1 MRRYAFLGLI
11 FLNGNSSGLPSSVRL
26 IADASS
32 LTLSSSFFY
41 LALSLIPLL
50 ASSIIAEI

>member
-11 FLNGNSSGLPSSVRL
+11 FLNGNSSGFPSSVRL

-50 ASSIIAEI
+50 ASSIIADI